1 MKWRALA
8 LVLLLVACSKVS
20 EENFGRI
27 EEGMSEEQVT
37 AVLGKPT
44 EATSVAVLGV
54 SGTTSRWVGNGA
66 VITVRFVN
74 GKVALKSFDKPP
86 PK

>member
-8 LVLLLVACSKVS
+8 LVVLLAGCSKVS
-20 EENFGRI
+20 EENFGKVQ
-27 EEGMSEEQVT
+27 EGMTEEQVM
-37 AVLGKPT
+37 AILGKPT
-44 EATSVAVLGV
+44 EANSVAVLGV

-66 VITVRFVN
+66 TITVRFVN

-86 PK
+86 PR